1 MSDSQKSMNGA
12 WRMALDN
19 AALSVGPQIF
29 IDRDVVE
36 PANRDWTL
44 TPRKVWY
51 KRKGAGIAQ
60 GVVLETKAI
69 ENNVQE
75 IMNIVELSRR
85 FIDDETALPVQ
96 AEGELTDNPN
106 ITATATNFMSM
117 ASNITFRRVVKN
129 FDDGLTAPCIRRLYD
144 WNMQHNSRED
154 IKGDMKVDARGST
167 ALLQR
172 EMQAQMLLNV
182 AQNWSSHPVLGKAI
196 KTYESISEALK
207 SAMIQPETILVDKD
221 AFDQATAQAAQD
233 AQAQAQA
240 AQQAQDPA
248 QNPSVIA
255 AQERTK
261 AAQIDSD
268 ARIQV
273 AEMNRE
279 TEMIKLAQ
287 HYDISIEQLKTKLD
301 LKQLDLT
308 HKEKMLVGEAEIE
321 DELASRA
328 HGRNK
333 ELKGS
338 GGYVS
343 Q

>member
-1 MSDSQKSMNGA
+1 
-12 WRMALDN
+12 
-19 AALSVGPQIF
+19 
-29 IDRDVVE
+29 
-36 PANRDWTL
+36 
-44 TPRKVWY
+44 
-51 KRKGAGIAQ
+51 
-60 GVVLETKAI
+60 
-69 ENNVQE
+69 
-75 IMNIVELSRR
+75 
-85 FIDDETALPVQ
+85 
-96 AEGELTDNPN
+96 
-106 ITATATNFMSM
+106 
-117 ASNITFRRVVKN
+117 
-129 FDDGLTAPCIRRLYD
+129 
-144 WNMQHNSRED
+144 
-154 IKGDMKVDARGST
+154 
-167 ALLQR
+167 
-172 EMQAQMLLNV
+172 
-182 AQNWSSHPVLGKAI
+182 
-196 KTYESISEALK
+196 
-207 SAMIQPETILVDKD
+207 MIQPETILVDKD
-221 AFDQATAQAAQD
+221 AFDAATAQAAQD